1 MLKNKFSAIGLAIAL
16 CIMMV
21 SVTSPWIVETFAP
34 APPIEEQ
41 AVAKILN
48 FKDKLARGLKGEQIE
63 VAKSDFSFISILNL
77 VVVFFGAIAVVLG
90 VIGFVQ
96 KENSRMSGAAITI
109 GASAIL
115 FQYFLMLAAAV
126 LVIAIVVAFFQGG
139 GF

>member
-1 MLKNKFSAIGLAIAL
+1 
-16 CIMMV
+16 MMV

-63 VAKSDFSFISILNL
+63 SAKSEFSFISILNL
-77 VVVFFGAIAVVLG
+77 IVVLFGAIAVVLG
-90 VIGFVQ
+90 IIGFVK
-96 KENSRMSGAAITI
+96 KENFRMSSAAITV

-115 FQYFLMLAAAV
+115 FQYFLMLAAAI
-126 LVIAIVVAFFQGG
+126 LVIAIVVAFIQNGG
-139 GF
+139 L

>member
-1 MLKNKFSAIGLAIAL
+1 MNNKFSAIGLVIAL
-16 CIMMV
+16 FIMLV

-63 VAKSDFSFISILNL
+63 SAKSEFSFISILNL
-77 VVVFFGAIAVVLG
+77 IVVLFGAIAVILG
-90 VIGFVQ
+90 IIGFVK
-96 KENSRMSGAAITI
+96 KENFRMSSAAITV

-115 FQYFLMLAAAV
+115 FQYFLMLAAAI
-126 LVIAIVVAFFQGG
+126 LVIAIVVAFIQSGG
-139 GF
+139 L